1 MSPIRIEQTRVDEAC
16 RFFLVGQFLGSRD
29 FVLHQFL
36 VQGPI
41 IVFFDFLF
49 MGVQEREIIAQ
60 DELIVG
66 VGLQV
71 AVFETLYL
79 LVTHALVL
87 DIKQNQWRLLDGVV
101 PQGGL
106 HAIHVSDLGLQH
118 GVIVVIGTGLEF
130 GRTVQAPVLNGKL
143 LVDGAIHLI
152 VEHGVWRHE
161 REREFRHITILD
173 HQFLIGEDVKH
184 ITHFKSRNCQLVT
197 HVTTLLAFAGDGILF
212 TVHVD
217 DSAIGF
223 DDSHA

>member
-87 DIKQNQWRLLDGVV
+87 DI
-101 PQGGL
+101 
-106 HAIHVSDLGLQH
+106 
-118 GVIVVIGTGLEF
+118 
-130 GRTVQAPVLNGKL
+130 
-143 LVDGAIHLI
+143 
-152 VEHGVWRHE
+152 
-161 REREFRHITILD
+161 
-173 HQFLIGEDVKH
+173 
-184 ITHFKSRNCQLVT
+184 
-197 HVTTLLAFAGDGILF
+197 
-212 TVHVD
+212 
-217 DSAIGF
+217 
-223 DDSHA
+223 